1 MSSASAVRRAAAGLL
16 TSGAVLTGVIGA
28 LIGTA
33 GPAAADP
40 PPNCTTADMTGVMSG
55 VSAAMSAY
63 LFSHPDVNAFFTGLQ
78 GQPKAQIA
86 AATQT
91 YLDNNP
97 QVRADLQNIRQ
108 PSTDFRARCGIGQR
122 GLAPGLN

>member
-1 MSSASAVRRAAAGLL
+1 MSSAPPLLRAAAALL
-16 TSGAVLTGVIGA
+16 GAGAVLAGLV
-28 LIGTA
+28 GTA
-33 GPAAADP
+33 GPASADP

-78 GQPKAQIA
+78 GQSKAQIA

-97 QVRADLQNIRQ
+97 QVRADIQSIRQ

-122 GLAPGLN
+122 GLVPGLS

>member
-1 MSSASAVRRAAAGLL
+1 MSSARRSVRRAAA
-16 TSGAVLTGVIGA
+16 AVLGAGA
-28 LIGTA
+28 LLAGMA

-40 PPNCTTADMTGVMSG
+40 PPNCTTGDMASVMAG

-63 LFSHPDVNAFFTGLQ
+63 LFSHPDVNAFFSDLQ

-86 AATQT
+86 AETQT

-97 QVRADLQNIRQ
+97 QVRAELEGIRQ
-108 PSTDFRARCGIGQR
+108 PSNDFRTRCGIGQR
-122 GLAPGLN
+122 ALVPGLS